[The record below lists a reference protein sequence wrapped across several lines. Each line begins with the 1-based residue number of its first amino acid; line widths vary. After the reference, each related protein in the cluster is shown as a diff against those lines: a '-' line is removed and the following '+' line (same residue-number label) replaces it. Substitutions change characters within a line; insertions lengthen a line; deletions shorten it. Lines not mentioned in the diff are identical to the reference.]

1 MLVYQRVLIIWLLN
15 AHMLHGAGI
24 FTYITGWFILG
35 KCCKYSSTMG
45 HIEYKRDKVKGH
57 MWKKQAYDIEWT
69 WWWMSTG
76 QTNPWKIKTTC
87 FFDFVTRGNGFSY
100 DYGYDDY
107 DMMTRDMMTNNELWK
122 ICKNEAWPLKICW
135 CCCTDDKW
143 YWHSMVWVA
152 SLIQKYNSP
161 LYIW

>member
-57 MWKKQAYDIEWT
+57 MWKKNKHMILNEHDDEWVQ
-69 WWWMSTG
+69 G
-76 QTNPWKIKTTC
+76 KQIHEKLKLHV

-135 CCCTDDKW
+135 CCCTDDKLVLTLNGLSRKS
-143 YWHSMVWVA
+143 HSK
-152 SLIQKYNSP
+152 I
-161 LYIW
+161 